1 MAIKII
7 KKISKKE
14 LIDFIYD
21 IDLSDKNLYEEVND
35 PDSIGIFQLT
45 GHTAKIMVNMIKPKN
60 FDEIVACNAFA
71 RPGTSSFAPEYVKNR
86 DSKTH
91 NIPEPVYNITKDTN
105 GVILYQES
113 VMSIFN
119 KIGGFSLEETN
130 CLSGDIKIL
139 TNEGEIE
146 IKEIVDKKLNLDIL
160 TLNEENGKF
169 EFKKIKDY
177 FNNGEKDLL
186 EIEFDNGC
194 ILKLTPDHRVFTKNR
209 GWVEAKNLLE
219 EDDVIHYSS

>member
-21 IDLSDKNLYEEVND
+21 IDLNDENLYKEVND

-45 GHTAKIMVNMIKPKN
+45 GYTAKIMVNMIKPKN

-86 DSKTH
+86 DSETH
-91 NIPEPVYNITKDTN
+91 NIPEPIYKITKDTN

-119 KIGGFSLEETN
+119 KIGGFSLEECIQGDEKITTN
-130 CLSGDIKIL
+130 IGNVS
-139 TNEGEIE
+139 
-146 IKEIVDKKLNLDIL
+146 IKEIVENNLDVKVL
-160 TLNEENGKF
+160 SYNEESK
-169 EFKKIKDY
+169 EKEWKEIKRY
-177 FNNGEKDLL
+177 LNNGERTLI
-186 EIEFDNGC
+186 EIEFENGET
-194 ILKLTPDHRVFTKNR
+194 LKCTPDHKIFTQNR
-209 GWVEAKNLLE
+209 GWVKAE
-219 EDDVIHYSS
+219 ELTDEDELFHNPS